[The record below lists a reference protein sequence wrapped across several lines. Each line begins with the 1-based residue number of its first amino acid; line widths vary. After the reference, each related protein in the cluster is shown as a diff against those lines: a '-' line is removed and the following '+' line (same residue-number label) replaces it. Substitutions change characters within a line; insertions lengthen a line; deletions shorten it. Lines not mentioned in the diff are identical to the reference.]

1 MDDEDVNPAE
11 CRTPLV
17 ADLVAL
23 CRELNA
29 TGSRYLIIGGFA
41 VIQYGYI
48 RTTGDIDVL
57 LDGDMENQ
65 KAVRRAM
72 ESLPDKAILE
82 LGPEEDFREW
92 VVVRVADE
100 VLVDLMIAA
109 CGIEYAEAS
118 REIRVIDIDG
128 VPIPFAS
135 PKLLLR
141 MKQTYRAKDEE
152 DRIFLQYKIAQE
164 EGRAPELPPG

>member
-1 MDDEDVNPAE
+1 MDDENVNPAE
-11 CRTPLV
+11 CRTPTL

-23 CRELNA
+23 CRRLNEQGA
-29 TGSRYLIIGGFA
+29 RYLVVGGFA
-41 VIQYGYI
+41 IIQHGYM
-48 RTTGDIDVL
+48 RTTGAIDLL
-57 LDGDMENQ
+57 LDGAMDNQ
-65 KAVRRAM
+65 QLVRRAM
-72 ESLPDKAILE
+72 ASLPEKAILE
-82 LGPEEDFREW
+82 LGPEEDFRDW

-109 CGIEYAEAS
+109 CGIEYPEAM
-118 REIRVIDIDG
+118 REAQVFDIDG

-152 DRIFLQYKIAQE
+152 DRIFLQHKIAQE
-164 EGRAPELPPG
+164 EGRA